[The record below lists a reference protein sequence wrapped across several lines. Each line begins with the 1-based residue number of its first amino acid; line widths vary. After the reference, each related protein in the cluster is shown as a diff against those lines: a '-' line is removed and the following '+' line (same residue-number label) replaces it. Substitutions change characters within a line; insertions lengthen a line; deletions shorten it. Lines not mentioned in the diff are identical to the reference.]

1 MKKTFALL
9 LCIVLCFYFIPL
21 PLSAAGMIQY
31 KAIIETG
38 PDSFE
43 VGSAESVSD
52 AVYYAGVVVYSLDAE
67 YEPIEISDSFD
78 GFHDKTVILSNVF
91 FNGYIDCDE
100 LYLLGN
106 AKMIVENENMEITG
120 ISVDNEQPKDALTEE
135 NLESYE
141 NLETAL
147 SGAEKKYTITGDLD
161 IDYPLSVYELE
172 IEENATVNIKASGG
186 NSNGIIVSRSIV
198 VHGRLLA
205 EEGQTLEIR
214 DGCNTVVGLTLY
226 EDDGTTV
233 FTNYGTTTETFEY
246 RADEEEGKWVRRPG
260 GPPPMHFN
268 DNHFQILFDDWTPDN
283 GHSPEVKYQIAGGD
297 EITVTRDETVQFFQ
311 NGDGAIASIAFSMKP
326 AQFEDN
332 SYETFYRVRITQS
345 NDPEHPVEYS
355 LVDEAISF
363 NNDTN
368 TYSFTVTPVEKGSD
382 YEGFRVEIFWTEEA
396 YNGTPGDPG
405 GDDPQNTYNLTL
417 EYNSDCGSVFLDR
430 FDDRGYMFE
439 PPRVHQVLERSDIN
453 VKIEPAQGYIIQ
465 EVRIDDDEEPLLDE
479 TGKPVTE
486 YTFTNIT
493 EDHTLHVEFGKKD
506 DCTMHTITVT
516 AGEGGTVEAEG
527 LDDGI
532 VQVEDMFDHMFT
544 FRPEPGWHLKSVIV
558 DKGKISEMDM
568 THYGVMYNGDGSFS
582 LNLEEVSQDITLE
595 ITFETDNAE
604 DITFKKYVVTADNN
618 TSAEIA
624 EALARE
630 FGYISYAVDPNII
643 TVENINP
650 SGINTVGYGYG
661 TFDFSVTIGETLIE
675 DQGFIVPTYEY
686 IIFEFDGTHVLNP
699 VDEIRV
705 LTPEGIENM
714 EFGVPAMD
722 SGSIRV
728 YGANG
733 MRLEGILS
741 SDVSDAFIDGT
752 RNEAVIGRAFYR
764 AQWHMGN
771 AIDIHDPR
779 NLNIF
784 GLNLIQDNAFCVE
797 VAASDGED
805 EQRTYTWDLN
815 RYAQLTTG
823 DYTSY
828 VFFGNDIFTL
838 RPPESG
844 IGGLDSLVIETGDF
858 PGYTITKD
866 ENDQYIITFLSD
878 FYDEITL
885 DLLINGSAE
894 RKLTIHRVGVHI
906 VEAEK
911 GPDSNYGQVGHGT
924 QQGTD
929 ITFNGENNYQLFAT
943 YYIPDFGDT
952 APYGLYVT
960 YTWANG
966 TTTTQ
971 IITEPVK
978 DGNINTGPDFDGVFL
993 DDVNDDFVSCCDY
1006 RLYSAPNKNAAP
1018 VKVNVIV
1025 LRDNPLDADT
1035 FGGVHFGSG
1044 SGVEW
1049 IRDD

>member
-31 KAIIETG
+31 KAIIETEPG
-38 PDSFE
+38 AYVLE
-43 VGSAESVSD
+43 NATSVSD
-52 AVYYAGVVVYSLDAE
+52 AVYKEQCAGVVVYSLDVE
-67 YEPIEISDSFD
+67 DEPIEISDSFD

-106 AKMIVENENMEITG
+106 AKMIVENENMEISG
-120 ISVDNEQPKDALTEE
+120 IFADGGNIPALEDEDLVDYDSLE
-135 NLESYE
+135 NKLQ
-141 NLETAL
+141 
-147 SGAEKKYTITGDLD
+147 GAEKKYTITGNVD
-161 IDYPLSVYELE
+161 IDEPLHAYILE
-172 IEENATVNIKASGG
+172 IKKDATLKIIPSEPSPEERYNNR
-186 NSNGIIVSRSIV
+186 IIVYHSLKV
-198 VHGRLLA
+198 DGNFTA
-205 EEGQTLEIR
+205 EEGQELEIKG
-214 DGCNTVVGLTLY
+214 GCAVEGITLFDS
-226 EDDGTTV
+226 EGIEEFN
-233 FTNYGTTTETFEY
+233 FTENNNEIFEY
-246 RADEEEGKWVRRPG
+246 NADIEKWVRQPGGDPG
-260 GPPPMHFN
+260 GP
-268 DNHFQILFDDWTPDN
+268 
-283 GHSPEVKYQIAGGD
+283 G
-297 EITVTRDETVQFFQ
+297 
-311 NGDGAIASIAFSMKP
+311 
-326 AQFEDN
+326 
-332 SYETFYRVRITQS
+332 
-345 NDPEHPVEYS
+345 
-355 LVDEAISF
+355 
-363 NNDTN
+363 
-368 TYSFTVTPVEKGSD
+368 
-382 YEGFRVEIFWTEEA
+382 
-396 YNGTPGDPG
+396 G

-417 EYNSDCGSVFLDR
+417 EYNPDGGHVRLR
-430 FDDRGYMFE
+430 FDGQGHISA
-439 PPRVHQVLERSDIN
+439 PPADHQVLEGSNVN

-465 EVRIDDDEEPLLDE
+465 EVRIDDGEPLIDE

-486 YTFTNIT
+486 YIFENINANHTLSVTFVRPEYTITVTHSGNGQVEAQNELEGVADDSTVTYTVQQGENIRFRFIPDNGYMVSKILADRIDEEPWDEYEFNNVT
-493 EDHTLHVEFGKKD
+493 ADHILHVEFGKKGD
-506 DCTMHTITVT
+506 GTMHTITVT
-516 AGEGGTVEAEG
+516 VHGSGSVEADG
-527 LDDGI
+527 LDNGS

-544 FRPEPGWHLKSVIV
+544 FRPAQGWHLESAIV
-558 DKGKISEMDM
+558 DKGMISEMDM
-568 THYGVMYNGDGSFS
+568 AYYGVRYNEDVDGSFFS
-582 LNLEEVSQDITLE
+582 LNLNEVSHDITLE
-595 ITFETDNAE
+595 ITFESNNAE

-624 EALARE
+624 QALARE
-630 FGYISYAVDPNII
+630 FGYINYTVVPEQI
-643 TVENINP
+643 TVEDESIDLSKINE
-650 SGINTVGYGYG
+650 VGYG
-661 TFDFSVTIGETLIE
+661 TFNFSANIGGTTVE
-675 DQGFIVPTYEY
+675 DQGYIVPTHEH
-686 IIFEFDGTHVLNP
+686 ILFEFYGFYDGEP
-699 VDEIRV
+699 VHEIRV
-705 LTPEGIENM
+705 LTPEDIEKM

-722 SGSIRV
+722 SGSIKV

-733 MRLEGILS
+733 VRLEGIMS
-741 SDVSDAFIDGT
+741 SDVRDAFVDGT
-752 RNEAVIGRAFYR
+752 RNEAILDEPFYR
-764 AQWHMGN
+764 AEWHIAN
-771 AIDIHDPR
+771 AVDMFGPEG
-779 NLNIF
+779 LNIF
-784 GLNLIQDNAFCVE
+784 GLNMIQDNAFCVE
-797 VAASDGED
+797 VAAASVGEGV
-805 EQRTYTWDLN
+805 QRTYEWDLN

-858 PGYTITKD
+858 PGYTISGDTD
-866 ENDQYIITFLSD
+866 NQYIITFLSD

>member
-21 PLSAAGMIQY
+21 PLSAADTIQY
-31 KAIIETG
+31 KAIIETV
-38 PDSFE
+38 PDTYE
-43 VGSAESVSD
+43 LEGATSVSN
-52 AVYYAGVVVYSLDAE
+52 AVYNAQCAGVVVYSLDAGD
-67 YEPIEISDSFD
+67 EPLEISDNFD

-106 AKMIVENENMEITG
+106 AKMIVEDGKMEISG
-120 ISVDNEQPKDALTEE
+120 ILANGGNIPALEDEDLVDYDSLE
-135 NLESYE
+135 NKLQ
-141 NLETAL
+141 
-147 SGAEKKYTITGDLD
+147 GAERKYTITGNVD
-161 IDYPLSVYELE
+161 IDEPLHAYVLE
-172 IEENATVNIKASGG
+172 IKKDATLKIIPSEPSPEERYNNR
-186 NSNGIIVSRSIV
+186 IIVYHSLKV
-198 VHGRLLA
+198 DGNFTA
-205 EEGQTLEIR
+205 EEGQELEIKG
-214 DGCNTVVGLTLY
+214 GCAVEGITLLDS
-226 EDDGTTV
+226 EGIEEFN
-233 FTNYGTTTETFEY
+233 FTENNNEIFEY
-246 RADEEEGKWVRRPG
+246 NTDIEKWVRQPGGDPG
-260 GPPPMHFN
+260 GP
-268 DNHFQILFDDWTPDN
+268 
-283 GHSPEVKYQIAGGD
+283 G
-297 EITVTRDETVQFFQ
+297 
-311 NGDGAIASIAFSMKP
+311 
-326 AQFEDN
+326 
-332 SYETFYRVRITQS
+332 
-345 NDPEHPVEYS
+345 
-355 LVDEAISF
+355 
-363 NNDTN
+363 
-368 TYSFTVTPVEKGSD
+368 
-382 YEGFRVEIFWTEEA
+382 
-396 YNGTPGDPG
+396 G

-417 EYNSDCGSVFLDR
+417 EYNPDGGHVLLDR
-430 FDDRGYMFE
+430 FDGQGHMFE
-439 PPRVHQVLERSDIN
+439 PPADHQVLECSNVN

-465 EVRIDDDEEPLLDE
+465 EVRIDDGEPLIDE

-486 YTFTNIT
+486 YTFENIT
-493 EDHTLHVEFGKKD
+493 ADHTLYATFYQPKYEITVTYSGEGQVEAQDGYEGEAVDSSTIYTLQQGENIRFRFFPDNGYNISEVLADDQQAELRDEYEFNNVTADHTLHVEFGKKGD
-506 DCTMHTITVT
+506 GTMHTITVT
-516 AGEGGTVEAEG
+516 VHGSGSVDG
-527 LDDGI
+527 LADGS
-532 VQVEDMFDHMFT
+532 VQVEDMFDHMFA

-604 DITFKKYVVTADNN
+604 DITFKKYVVTAVND
-618 TSAEIA
+618 TQEEIA
-624 EALARE
+624 EALAGE
-630 FGYISYAVDPNII
+630 FGYLSYVIDPGY
-643 TVENINP
+643 INVYDIDP
-650 SGINTVGYGYG
+650 SGIDSVGYS
-661 TFDFSVTIGETLIE
+661 TFDFSVTIGGTPVE
-675 DQGFIVPTYEY
+675 DRGYIVPTYEH
-686 IIFEFDGTHVLNP
+686 IIFEFDGFYDGEP
-699 VDEIRV
+699 VDKIRV
-705 LTPEGIENM
+705 LTPEDIEKM

-722 SGSIRV
+722 SGSIKI

-733 MRLEGILS
+733 VRLEGVMS
-741 SDVSDAFIDGT
+741 SDVRDAFVDGT
-752 RNEAVIGRAFYR
+752 RNEAVFDEPFYR
-764 AQWHMGN
+764 AEWHIAN
-771 AIDIHDPR
+771 AVDMFGPEG
-779 NLNIF
+779 LNIF
-784 GLNLIQDNAFCVE
+784 GLNMIQDNAFCVQ
-797 VAASDGED
+797 VAAVSAVEGV
-805 EQRTYTWDLN
+805 QRTYEWDLN

-823 DYTSY
+823 NYTSY
-828 VFFGNDIFTL
+828 VYFGNDIFTL

-844 IGGLDSLVIETGDF
+844 IGMVDSLKIMPGNS